1 MIECSKLDEGSVF
14 DFLQAGSSSHPDL
27 FLLSRSAS
35 DNILLSAFAFP
46 ALADPGGPGSLGDRV
61 SLVDRVSLMDRVS
74 LVNRVSLVDP
84 VYLVDRVS
92 LVDPVYLVHPPAV
105 YVLASALLPACLA
118 HPDPHPQLG

>member
-14 DFLQAGSSSHPDL
+14 DFLQAGSSSHPDRL
-27 FLLSRSAS
+27 AELLIAARATSPIFIAICLHFKQIQEVQAS
-35 DNILLSAFAFP
+35 LM
-46 ALADPGGPGSLGDRV
+46 DRV

-84 VYLVDRVS
+84 VYLVDRGS
-92 LVDPVYLVHPPAV
+92 LVDPVYLVHPPAI

-118 HPDPHPQLG
+118 HPD